1 MNENYNNDEI
11 DLFDLFETLWG
22 GKWLIGCI
30 VVISTLLGFGY
41 TKLSQPVYRASA
53 TYSVNVYSVAG
64 QQICG
69 VQDQRNC
76 LSKQME
82 QVVSDHL
89 IDGWAASDE
98 SVSLSTAI
106 PSPLAAYETQLK
118 ESSQQTTAFIKAK
131 ALAEIQAIE
140 SISNASLLSTERVA
154 TNMLNAKRVIQS
166 IDSGQTV
173 ISFGPVGIAKVASHS
188 SRILALSI
196 MLSGMVGCTIV
207 LLRDTIR
214 KREINKTQG

>member
-1 MNENYNNDEI
+1 MKSTCSI
-11 DLFDLFETLWG
+11 FLKRFG
-22 GKWLIGCI
+22 AVSLIGCI

-69 VQDQRNC
+69 VQDQMKC

-173 ISFGPVGIAKVASHS
+173 ISFGPVGIAKAAPHS

-214 KREINKTQG
+214 KREISKAQG